1 MDPRPRGQTF
11 EEQQRRFNASPL
23 WSQLGLTLEEA
34 RPGYARL
41 ALVRTPMVPSGI
53 GGSVHGGILAALVDI
68 AMLEATIPA
77 LEPNEQPGGTADL
90 NITYMR
96 PAMGPRIT
104 IEATML
110 RKGRTLAVTEVE
122 IKDDAGKL
130 CAKGRTLYVVR
141 QVGER

>member
-11 EEQQRRFNASPL
+11 EDQQRRFNNTEI
-23 WSQLGLTLEEA
+23 WKQLGITLEEA

-41 ALVRTPMVPSGI
+41 VIARTPLTPSGI
-53 GGSVHGGILAALVDI
+53 AGSIHGGILAALVDI
-68 AMLEATIPA
+68 AMLEAVIPS

-104 IEATML
+104 VEATTL
-110 RKGRTLAVTEVE
+110 RKGKTLAVTEVE

-141 QVGER
+141 QK